1 MWKDLEEG
9 IIRQGNRENVTNDR
23 YKENNPYRRIGL
35 KFEIPVDASGNLLAP
50 ANIISTSSTTKTI
63 TWVETTSGTASASA
77 NTFIITDGLSV
88 SEVGSNINITTNN
101 IINHTTGTFPTTDN
115 TNFIEDKELKYKVS
129 LKPAQYNPAN
139 SSYAN
144 ATTTGSSVKGIAVNG
159 ALITNAN
166 TGIITVIAL
175 VGTTMHYTGTK

>member
-35 KFEIPVDASGNLLAP
+35 KFEIPADASGNLLAP

-129 LKPAQYNPAN
+129 LKLHNTIAN
-139 SSYAN
+139 SYAN
-144 ATTTGSSVKGIAVNG
+144 ATTQVV
-159 ALITNAN
+159 
-166 TGIITVIAL
+166 V
-175 VGTTMHYTGTK
+175 